1 MTKTLKKTFMI
12 IGIIIA
18 VLLLLALAA
27 YLALSHDYSGS
38 PPVSVA
44 DCTNTHIA
52 EDGVTRVSAHRS
64 GGGIA
69 PENTLMAFKN
79 CVEDGSFEID
89 IFEFDV
95 HITADGQLVLLH
107 DDTLDRTSNAVEHF
121 GHEYVRPSEYTYQEL
136 YELNMG
142 EGFVTDSGE
151 TPYKGLRGE
160 DIPDDLHIMRVQD
173 VFSYLSGHGDYDYII
188 EIKDSGDLGY
198 ASCDELYR
206 QLEAFGLLDDA
217 VIGTFNAEV
226 TEYMEANYPDMLRSA
241 SVSEVAGFFIDSL
254 LGIDREDGYYKFE
267 ALQIPTSYYNGLI
280 YLGSTRLINA
290 AHEHNIAV
298 QYWTINDAETVAELA
313 AKGADAIMTDY
324 PDMAYEVLR
333 GGE

>member
-1 MTKTLKKTFMI
+1 MTQTLKKTFMI

-27 YLALSHDYSGS
+27 YLALSRDYSGS

-44 DCTNTHIA
+44 DCTNPHIA
-52 EDGVTRVSAHRS
+52 ADGVTRVSAHRS

>member
-18 VLLLLALAA
+18 VLLLLALSA

-44 DCTNTHIA
+44 DCTNPHIA
-52 EDGVTRVSAHRS
+52 ADGVTRVSAHRS

-142 EGFVTDSGE
+142 EGFVTDSVE

-267 ALQIPTSYYNGLI
+267 ALQIPTSYYSGLI
-280 YLGSTRLINA
+280 YLGSTRLINR
-290 AHEHNIAV
+290 AHEYDIAV
-298 QYWTINDAETVAELA
+298 QYWTINDAETVAELS

-324 PDMAYEVLR
+324 PDMAWEVLN
-333 GGE
+333 GAN

>member
-27 YLALSHDYSGS
+27 YLALSHDYSGAPS
-38 PPVSVA
+38 VSVA
-44 DCTNTHIA
+44 GCTNPHISKEGA
-52 EDGVTRVSAHRS
+52 ARVSAHRS

-79 CVEDGSFEID
+79 CVESDFEID

-95 HITADGQLVLLH
+95 HITADGELVLLH
-107 DDTLDRTSNAVEHF
+107 DGTLDRTSDAVEHF
-121 GHEYVRPSEYTYQEL
+121 GHGSVRPSEYTYEEL

-188 EIKDSGDLGY
+188 EIKDSGELGY
-198 ASCDELYR
+198 AACDELYR

-241 SVSEVAGFFIDSL
+241 SVGEVAGFFFDSL
-254 LGIDREDGYYKFE
+254 LGISRDEGYYKFE
-267 ALQIPTSYYNGLI
+267 ALQIPTTYYDGLV
-280 YLGSTRLINA
+280 YLGSTRLINR
-290 AHEHNIAV
+290 AHEYDIAV
-298 QYWTINDAETVAELA
+298 QYWTINDAEAVAELS

-324 PDMAYEVLR
+324 PDMAWEVLN
-333 GGE
+333 GAN

>member
-18 VLLLLALAA
+18 VLLLLALSA

-44 DCTNTHIA
+44 DCTNPHIA
-52 EDGVTRVSAHRS
+52 ADGVTRVSAHRS

-198 ASCDELYR
+198 AACDELYR

-267 ALQIPTSYYNGLI
+267 ALQIPTSYYSGLI

-298 QYWTINDAETVAELA
+298 QYWSINDAETVAELA

-333 GGE
+333 SGE

>member
-1 MTKTLKKTFMI
+1 MTQTLKKTFMI

-44 DCTNTHIA
+44 DCTNPHIA
-52 EDGVTRVSAHRS
+52 ADGVTRVSAHRS

-160 DIPDDLHIMRVQD
+160 EIPDDLHIMRVQD

-241 SVSEVAGFFIDSL
+241 SVSEVVGFFIDSL

-267 ALQIPTSYYNGLI
+267 ALQIPTSYYSGLI

-333 GGE
+333 SGE

>member
-18 VLLLLALAA
+18 VLLLLALSA

-44 DCTNTHIA
+44 DCTNPHIA
-52 EDGVTRVSAHRS
+52 ADGVTRVSAHRS

-198 ASCDELYR
+198 AACDELYR

-267 ALQIPTSYYNGLI
+267 ALQIPTSYYSGLI

-333 GGE
+333 SGD

>member
-1 MTKTLKKTFMI
+1 MTKALKKTFMI

-44 DCTNTHIA
+44 DCTNPHIA
-52 EDGVTRVSAHRS
+52 ADGVTRVSAHRS

-160 DIPDDLHIMRVQD
+160 DIPDDLHIMRVQY

-280 YLGSTRLINA
+280 YLGYTRLINA

>member
-18 VLLLLALAA
+18 VLLLLALSA

-44 DCTNTHIA
+44 DCTNPHIA
-52 EDGVTRVSAHRS
+52 ADGVTRVSAHRS

-198 ASCDELYR
+198 AACDELYR

-267 ALQIPTSYYNGLI
+267 ALQIPTSYYSGLI

-333 GGE
+333 SGE

>member
-38 PPVSVA
+38 PPVSVS
-44 DCTNTHIA
+44 DCTNPHIA
-52 EDGVTRVSAHRS
+52 ADGVTRVSAHRS